1 VVEFPRKGFEVSEV
15 WRELERKENVYRSA
29 DPVPSGKRVNWGAQ
43 RMLWEREGRET
54 RTLGY
59 REEGNLG
66 SAGASGV
73 RQAEMERQEGT
84 PRARA
89 APGWVGSDPS

>member
-1 VVEFPRKGFEVSEV
+1 
-15 WRELERKENVYRSA
+15 
-29 DPVPSGKRVNWGAQ
+29 
-43 RMLWEREGRET
+43 MLWEREGRET
-54 RTLGY
+54 RTLGCRETRTLGY
-59 REEGNLG
+59 REEGNLR